1 MATNQSEIQSDNNIE
16 NLSKILSEHNVTAEK
31 LIELICQAKD
41 SEKKAPPNISKL
53 ELYCNSNE
61 QYVRNWAVRIHGLSV
76 PSDLVKEVGADEA
89 CMATAYNAVIEPVLR
104 KLTPKPEVLD
114 VNTKWGPEK
123 LDCVPKCFNLLS
135 NGHFVGKK
143 QNNQPRTI
151 IIRFVS
157 RYMRNLF
164 LRYKRHFMPN
174 PTAAEATMGVKY
186 YSAYPDLTA
195 RNHKYLLAL
204 KEDARVKAAWAFD
217 GNIRFSLADSKGQ
230 AGNTEAEHSEVFFV
244 DDIRME
250 PTAVVDN
257 AVASLNGPAASRKSR
272 ADLPS
277 NNRQLRSKGPGREG
291 KQSGG
296 RGSEFV
302 GRGGQPVG
310 RGGQPGGRVGQPGG
324 RGGQPGGRGGQ
335 ANGRGSQPTSGRG
348 GQPAGKGR
356 GAHGSQKAS
365 DGPGAASI
373 NSLNENQG
381 WQDVINGAPKGEVV
395 KSTGLLPNDNDL
407 ARSRFNADS

>member
-1 MATNQSEIQSDNNIE
+1 MATNNSEIQSDKNIE
-16 NLSKILSEHNVTAEK
+16 NLSKILTEHNVTAEK

-41 SEKKAPPNISKL
+41 SEKKAPPNVSKL

-61 QYVRNWAVRIHGLSV
+61 QYARNWAVRIHGLSV
-76 PSDLVKEVGADEA
+76 PSDLVKKVGADEA
-89 CMATAYNAVIEPVLR
+89 CMTTAYNAVIEPVLR

-123 LDCVPKCFNLLS
+123 LDCVPKCFDLLS
-135 NGHFVGKK
+135 NGHFVGRK

-164 LRYKRHFMPN
+164 LRYKRQYMPN

-230 AGNTEAEHSEVFFV
+230 AASRDGTTEAEHSEVFFV
-244 DDIRME
+244 DDIRIE
-250 PTAVVDN
+250 PSAVVDN
-257 AVASLNGPAASRKSR
+257 AVAALHDPAASRKSR

-291 KQSGG
+291 RESGG
-296 RGSEFV
+296 RGSQICGRGGQPG

-310 RGGQPGGRVGQPGG
+310 RGGQPAG
-324 RGGQPGGRGGQ
+324 RGGQPG
-335 ANGRGSQPTSGRG
+335 GRG

-356 GAHGSQKAS
+356 GAHGSQKSS
-365 DGPGAASI
+365 DCPGAASI

-395 KSTGLLPNDNDL
+395 KTTGLLPNDNDL

>member
-1 MATNQSEIQSDNNIE
+1 MATYNSEIQSDK
-16 NLSKILSEHNVTAEK
+16 NLSKILTEHNVTAEK

-41 SEKKAPPNISKL
+41 SEKKAPPNVSKL

-61 QYVRNWAVRIHGLSV
+61 QYARNWAVRIHGLSV
-76 PSDLVKEVGADEA
+76 PSDLVKKVGADEA
-89 CMATAYNAVIEPVLR
+89 CMTTAYNAVIEPVLR

-123 LDCVPKCFNLLS
+123 LDCVPKCFDLLS
-135 NGHFVGKK
+135 NGHFVGRK

-164 LRYKRHFMPN
+164 LRYKRQYMPN

-230 AGNTEAEHSEVFFV
+230 AASRDGTTEAEHSEVFFV
-244 DDIRME
+244 DDIRIE
-250 PTAVVDN
+250 PSAVVDN
-257 AVASLNGPAASRKSR
+257 AVAALHDPAASRKSR

-291 KQSGG
+291 RESGG
-296 RGSEFV
+296 RGSQIG
-302 GRGGQPVG
+302 GRG
-310 RGGQPGGRVGQPGG
+310 GQPGG

-335 ANGRGSQPTSGRG
+335 PVGRG
-348 GQPAGKGR
+348 GQPAGRGGQPGGRGGQPAMKGR
-356 GAHGSQKAS
+356 GAHGSQKSS

-395 KSTGLLPNDNDL
+395 KTTGLLPNDNDL